1 MKKQQKYN
9 VNEKDE
15 GPRGLKVAVYNNDI
29 GKALRKF
36 KKMIADEGVM
46 QELRQ
51 REFYQS
57 KGTKRRLAK
66 LAAIRRYKKN
76 KDKAE
81 E

>member
-1 MKKQQKYN
+1 MN
-9 VNEKDE
+9 NRNEL
-15 GPRGLKVAVYNNDI
+15 PINGLKVAVHNNDI
-29 GKALRKF
+29 GRAMRKL
-36 KKMIADEGVM
+36 KKKILEEGVM
-46 QELRQ
+46 QELRD

-76 KDKAE
+76 QDRRE